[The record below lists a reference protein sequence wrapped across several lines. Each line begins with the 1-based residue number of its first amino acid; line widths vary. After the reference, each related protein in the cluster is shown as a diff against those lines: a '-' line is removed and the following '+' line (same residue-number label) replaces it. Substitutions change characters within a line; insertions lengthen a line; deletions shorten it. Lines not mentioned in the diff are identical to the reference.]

1 MHMSIRNKLL
11 LLTIIPLLLAAVL
24 GGLII
29 YDSYTDL
36 VAIRDA
42 DGRLLVMKA
51 VGEVV
56 NELQTERG
64 LSSLFLNGGTS
75 EANLRAQRARFD
87 DKVQS
92 HADLIALS
100 MLSST
105 DKAAYREIT
114 AAIGRLRQQ
123 IDNRSIQERTAFN
136 EYTRSIR
143 GMLGLVQRAART
155 ESPEVTA
162 SLFNIVLFE
171 EAKEGTGRTRGQIGA
186 ILALD
191 LPLLSTNVLDLM
203 NAAVSIGLNLE
214 SSGLELTPELN
225 VRLQTLRQSEAWR
238 VVNDTLLQI
247 LARSNQGGYG
257 LDGAAFFA
265 TASQV
270 FDTVHGIIQ
279 FANDQSHALIATRIA
294 ELFNRIVI
302 TASIVGALILL
313 LSVISIILMTGI
325 SSNIFKVSASMKDI
339 SSGDADLTRRLEVRS
354 RDELG
359 QLGEAFN
366 AFTGRLQEL
375 IQNFKAEVQS
385 MERNVLDLSANTN
398 ETASAVAQITANI
411 DSLKQQ
417 TINQSASVT
426 ESSATIEQISRN
438 IEKLYKLIE
447 RQAEGVATSSSSI
460 EEMVANIQSVT
471 ANIERMG
478 SYYDALLSKSG
489 SGRDAI
495 ATVVRQVKEIDQQS
509 ETLQEA
515 NALIAGIAAQ
525 TNLLAMNAAI
535 EAAHAGEAG
544 SGFAVVADEIRKLA
558 ENAAQQSKT
567 ITQNIRAT
575 KSVVAAVVASS
586 GTAERNFEE
595 IVEQIR
601 ILSRLEE
608 EVKYAMQEQS
618 SGSSQILDS
627 LASINEVTYDVR
639 IAAQEMKDGSVT
651 VLTEMRRLLQL
662 ASELENGMNEMA
674 SGADEIR
681 RAANDTN
688 ELGTS
693 ASLSV
698 KHLAEETTRFR
709 T

>member
-1 MHMSIRNKLL
+1 MQISIRSKLL
-11 LLTIIPLLLAAVL
+11 LLTAIPLVLAAAL
-24 GGLII
+24 GALII
-29 YDSYTDL
+29 YNSLRDL
-36 VAIRDA
+36 AAIKDA
-42 DGRLLVMKA
+42 DARLQVMEA
-51 VGEVV
+51 VGEII
-56 NELQTERG
+56 NEIQAERG
-64 LSSLFLNGGTS
+64 MSSMFLNGSTT
-75 EANLRAQRARFD
+75 EILLNTQRTRLDEVILAKADTIAN
-87 DKVQS
+87 
-92 HADLIALS
+92 S
-100 MLSST
+100 MLSSA
-105 DKAAYREIT
+105 DMAAMRELMP
-114 AAIGRLRQQ
+114 AVVRLRQQ
-123 IDNRSIQERTAFN
+123 VDNRSIQERTAFN

-143 GMLGLVQRAART
+143 TVLGVIQRVART
-155 ESPEVTA
+155 NSPEVTA
-162 SLFNIVLFE
+162 LLFNIVLFE
-171 EAKEGTGRTRGQIGA
+171 DAKEGAGRTRGQISA

-191 LPLLSTNVLDLM
+191 LPLLGTNVLNLV
-203 NAAVSIGLNLE
+203 NGSVSVGLNLE
-214 SSGLELTPELN
+214 SSGLELTPELS
-225 VRLQTLRQSEAWR
+225 VRLQTLRLSEAWR
-238 VVNDTLLQI
+238 QVNDALLQI
-247 LARSNQGGYG
+247 LARSNQGDYG
-257 LDGAAFFA
+257 LDSAGFFSTA
-265 TASQV
+265 TRVVEAIH
-270 FDTVHGIIQ
+270 DIIK
-279 FANDQSHALIATRIA
+279 FANVQARETINSRSLEILNSIIIASSILGILVV
-294 ELFNRIVI
+294 LFAV
-302 TASIVGALILL
+302 
-313 LSVISIILMTGI
+313 LSVVLMSGI
-325 SSNIFKVSASMKDI
+325 SRNISKISNSMKEI

-354 RDELG
+354 HDELG

-366 AFTGRLQEL
+366 TFTGQLQEL
-375 IQNFKAEVQS
+375 IQNFKNEVSS
-385 MERNVLDLSANTN
+385 MERNILDLSANTN

-426 ESSATIEQISRN
+426 ESSATIEQIARN

-447 RQAEGVATSSSSI
+447 RQADGVATSSSSI

-489 SGRDAI
+489 AGRDAI

-515 NALIAGIAAQ
+515 NSLIAGIAAQ

-575 KSVVAAVVASS
+575 KTVVAAVVSSS
-586 GTAERNFEE
+586 GLAERNFEE

-639 IAAQEMKDGSVT
+639 TAAQEMKDGSAT
-651 VLTEMRRLLQL
+651 VLIEMRRLLQL

-693 ASLSV
+693 ASHSI